1 MAAHG
6 DAAELGAI
14 GGGEGGGGG
23 EDPRAAALNAIHAI
37 GDEQGDQAAALQER
51 KRALLAEKKQLNK
64 DVKNEERKKA
74 RRVSKAKSLSNDDL
88 LTILASRVAA
98 KAKPK
103 AKAKAKAKGA

>member
-1 MAAHG
+1 M
-6 DAAELGAI
+6 
-14 GGGEGGGGG
+14 
-23 EDPRAAALNAIHAI
+23 DPRAAALNAIHAI
-37 GDEQGDQAAALQER
+37 GDEQGDQAALLQER
-51 KRALLAEKKQLNK
+51 KRALLLEKKQLNK
-64 DVKNEERKKA
+64 DVKNEERKRA